1 MSRSEDSA
9 GAFLRRRRRNH
20 PGGRDD
26 RIIIKVTAAEKQDLL
41 NRAEDAGFG
50 SVQEFLMARAV
61 NAEAGGGINHAEKLA
76 AWKEATGIRN
86 LLSGIAVNM
95 NQIARHA
102 NTDKDIPPDFEPA
115 VNAVLRTAD
124 RVRDAFGEVFAVSF
138 PASQHHSPTHNGER
152 PSGPITSAEGEGWT
166 V

>member
-1 MSRSEDSA
+1 MSVQRLMVSRALKSSVPA
-9 GAFLRRRRRNH
+9 H
-20 PGGRDD
+20 SY
-26 RIIIKVTAAEKQDLL
+26 AEK
-41 NRAEDAGFG
+41 
-50 SVQEFLMARAV
+50 V
-61 NAEAGGGINHAEKLA
+61 A
-76 AWKEATGIRN
+76 AWQEAMHIRN

-102 NTDKDIPPDFEPA
+102 NTEREVPPDFESA

-138 PASQHHSPTHNGER
+138 PASRHHSPTHNGER
-152 PSGPITSAEGEGWT
+152 PSGPITVAEGEGWT

>member
-26 RIIIKVTAAEKQDLL
+26 RIIIKVTATEKQDLL

-61 NAEAGGGINHAEKLA
+61 NAEAGVGVNHVEKVA
-76 AWKEATGIRN
+76 AWKEAMGIRN

-102 NTDKDIPPDFEPA
+102 NTEREVPPDFEPA
-115 VNAVLRTAD
+115 VAAVRRASD

-138 PASQHHSPTHNGER
+138 PASQHRSPTSYGER